1 MRRRGVDYTAY
12 PPITGRRKSATA
24 MLTEKNE
31 KIIITNDNSLNNKN
45 GVNKKVFLDRKKTV
59 SRILMVFH
67 FSSSCIVNSGYKPV
81 EKVFNLRKNN

>member
-31 KIIITNDNSLNNKN
+31 KIIITNDDDNSLNKN

-59 SRILMVFH
+59 CRILMVFH
-67 FSSSCIVNSGYKPV
+67 FSSSCVINSGYK
-81 EKVFNLRKNN
+81 FLT